1 MSTVFYAHLGRVSL
15 ISARDGSLRLT
26 EFDVNSRMAQISH
39 HQPVSWNK
47 GAFSMRLDQ
56 PFGDYNL
63 LKRLAVGGQSEVFL
77 AIKKGPAE
85 YSRPIV
91 IKLLPQGDTKKAS
104 IDMFFREAFI
114 SSRFVHPNVI
124 NIHDAKIID
133 DEHCMFMDFIAGQTV
148 SDIAQR
154 GFKNQVPP
162 SLKQVVQIIVD
173 ACDGLNYVHDFR
185 DLDNRLYSVVH
196 CDVSPQNLMV
206 TYSGVTMIFDF
217 GIAKIMWSADESTSG
232 GKYAY
237 MSPEQMSGGDV
248 DPRSDIFSLG
258 VILYELCAGY
268 RLFRRDSPQEVIEA
282 VLNEP
287 IVSPRDLK
295 PEIPPFLEQIIMR
308 ALERDPEVRYQ
319 SVLSMRDDL
328 RQFLGMT
335 IEGRD
340 LRSGLG
346 AYVASMFKNE
356 RDEIAALLN
365 EAGDRPQPIIAS
377 TPVVAGP
384 EASLDME
391 IDRED
396 LNEQLDFHNLKTQ
409 FRLLLVIT
417 FLLLVVCAGLAFTLF
432 A

>member
-1 MSTVFYAHLGRVSL
+1 MP
-15 ISARDGSLRLT
+15 
-26 EFDVNSRMAQISH
+26 QISH
-39 HQPVSWNK
+39 PPNLFHGTK
-47 GAFSMRLDQ
+47 GAFSMRLDR
-56 PFGDYNL
+56 PFGEYIL

-77 AIKKGPAE
+77 ATKNGPDE
-85 YSRPIV
+85 YTRPIV
-91 IKLLPQGDTKKAS
+91 IKLLPPEDSKQAA

-124 NIHDAKIID
+124 NIHDAKIIE

-154 GFKNQVPP
+154 GFKNQCPP

-185 DLDNRLYSVVH
+185 DLDNRVYSVVH

-217 GIAKIMWSADESTSG
+217 GIAKIMGSSEKSTSG

-237 MSPEQMSGGDV
+237 MSPEQMSGAQV

-258 VILYELCAGY
+258 VILYELSTGY
-268 RLFRRDSPQEVIEA
+268 RLFRRDSSQEVIEA
-282 VLNEP
+282 VLNEV

-295 PEIPPFLEQIIMR
+295 PEITPFLEQIIMR
-308 ALERDPEVRYQ
+308 ALERDPDARYQ

-346 AYVASMFKNE
+346 AYVASMFKEERNE
-356 RDEIAALLN
+356 VAALLDS
-365 EAGDRPQPIIAS
+365 AGRPKPVLSQAPK
-377 TPVVAGP
+377 TVKPVVEQASLTRP

-391 IDRED
+391 VDRAE
-396 LNEQLDFHNLKTQ
+396 LNEEIDFQALKTQ
-409 FRLLLVIT
+409 FRLLLIIT
-417 FLLLVVCAGLAFTLF
+417 FLLVVVCVGLATKIWL
-432 A
+432 

>member
-1 MSTVFYAHLGRVSL
+1 
-15 ISARDGSLRLT
+15 
-26 EFDVNSRMAQISH
+26 
-39 HQPVSWNK
+39 
-47 GAFSMRLDQ
+47 MRLDR
-56 PFGDYNL
+56 PFGEYIL

-77 AIKKGPAE
+77 ATKNGPDE
-85 YSRPIV
+85 YTRPIV
-91 IKLLPQGDTKKAS
+91 IKLLPPEDNKKAA

-124 NIHDAKIID
+124 NIHDAKIIE

-154 GFKNQVPP
+154 GFKGQIPP

-185 DLDNRLYSVVH
+185 DLDNRVYSVVH

-217 GIAKIMWSADESTSG
+217 GIAKIMGSKEQTTSG

-237 MSPEQMSGGDV
+237 MSPEQMAGEEV

-258 VILYELCAGY
+258 VILYELSTGY
-268 RLFRRDSPQEVIEA
+268 RLFRRDSPQEVIDA
-282 VLNEP
+282 VLNDE
-287 IVSPRDLK
+287 IVSPRELK

-308 ALERDPEVRYQ
+308 ALKRDPEERYQ

-346 AYVASMFKNE
+346 AYVASMFKKE
-356 RDEIAALLN
+356 RNEIAALLN
-365 EAGDRPQPIIAS
+365 DAGSRAVSVPVE
-377 TPVVAGP
+377 TPTPKLEMARP

-391 IDRED
+391 IDREV
-396 LNEQLDFHNLKTQ
+396 LKEEMDFHTLKTQ
-409 FRLLLVIT
+409 FRLLLIIT
-417 FLLLVVCAGLAFTLF
+417 FLLLVVCAGLAITIW